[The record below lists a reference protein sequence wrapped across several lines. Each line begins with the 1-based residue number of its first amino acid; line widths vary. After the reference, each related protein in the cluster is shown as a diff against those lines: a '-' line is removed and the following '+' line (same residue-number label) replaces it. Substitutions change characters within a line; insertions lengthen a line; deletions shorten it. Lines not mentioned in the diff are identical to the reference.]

1 MALFLTVRTGELGQ
15 VNANIFFGSQMIHG
29 KEDMGKKP
37 TDKLLGF

>member
-15 VNANIFFGSQMIHG
+15 VNANIFFGSQHG